1 VQRHGGKVESVVVNH
16 RPRERGISKYGVNN
30 RLWVGI
36 VDLFGVM
43 WLIRRA
49 KKPVTLES

>member
-1 VQRHGGKVESVVVNH
+1 VSVPVNH
-16 RPRERGISKYGVNN
+16 RPRTQGRSKYGVHN

-43 WLIRRA
+43 WLQRRM
-49 KKPVTLES
+49 KRPVIE